1 MPQSFSREDLKR
13 LRESKENI
21 KEDTETY
28 AEEHK
33 NDLRYVEYNRTFDE
47 REKAIADE
55 DAKKNKK
62 RPSKPPKKLPNNH
75 EDPSER

>member
-1 MPQSFSREDLKR
+1 MPSSFTREDLKR

-33 NDLRYVEYNRTFDE
+33 NDAKYVNYNKQFDE
-47 REKAIADE
+47 REKALQDE
-55 DAKKNKK
+55 DDKKGKRGKK
-62 RPSKPPKKLPNNH
+62 RKPPKMLGQ
-75 EDPSER
+75 